1 MDKKFY
7 QPMTIGHVA
16 KRGTKEEL
24 SSPFGLIRAV
34 GERGEQILKKM
45 EGF

>member
-1 MDKKFY
+1 MNKESY

-24 SSPFGLIRAV
+24 SSPFLLDPAVAKGRAD
-34 GERGEQILKKM
+34 
-45 EGF
+45 FF